1 MVNLMLNLAMLQ
13 IQNMIE
19 IVTSFL
25 IEMVLVNLITIRL
38 VQLVLIVV

>member
-38 VQLVLIVV
+38 VQLELIVV